1 MILKETGWTMHYL
14 YWKISWINVQMML
27 ADAPGF
33 KKASDEDEKVK
44 GTTAH
49 LKAMVKSQKT
59 NG

>member
-1 MILKETGWTMHYL
+1 MHYL